1 VKTAV
6 GARRRL
12 VVLTAAAVGLP
23 IGAVACGDDSNSTG
37 TLPPI
42 ITTTTTTTLLTTTT
56 TTPQFYVIASGDTL
70 DKIAAQFGVT
80 REALIALNGIT
91 DPDHIE
97 VGDELQIPQPGQV
110 IPTTTVV
117 TTTTTA

>member
-1 VKTAV
+1 MKRA
-6 GARRRL
+6 RL
-12 VVLTAAAVGLP
+12 VVLAAAAVVMP
-23 IGAVACGDDSNSTG
+23 IGVGACGDDSNTTG

-56 TTPQFYVIASGDTL
+56 TVPQFYVIASGETL
-70 DKIAAQFGVT
+70 DKIADQFGVT
-80 REALIALNGIT
+80 RAALIALNGIT

-110 IPTTTVV
+110 IPTTTVE
-117 TTTTTA
+117 TTTTTV